1 MDSEGG
7 IVDFVELTEGRELL
21 TFIETIGPLAWQ
33 KFESRYPEIQFRG
46 QQPKMEDRSAMPP
59 YTSFRFEN
67 EDPEVVHRLRFAVE
81 TYSGEI
87 EWVMEGHSREML
99 PGTTNWV
106 IYPKRTS
113 ESRKIAL
120 DAGMVVGQYMALNYP
135 EFGPIA
141 YADLLGLVSHVRS
154 VFSVR

>member
-1 MDSEGG
+1 MN
-7 IVDFVELTEGRELL
+7 
-21 TFIETIGPLAWQ
+21 FIETLGPLAWQ
-33 KFESRYPEIQFRG
+33 KFESRYPEIKFRG

-67 EDPEVVHRLRFAVE
+67 EDPEVINRLRFAVE

-87 EWVMEGHSREML
+87 EWVMEGHSREMF

-120 DAGMVVGQYMALNYP
+120 DAGMVVGQYMALNDP
-135 EFGPIA
+135 EFGPIT
-141 YADLLGLVSHVRS
+141 YIPESGPLSRLLLGEQCAFRSCQNDSHD
-154 VFSVR
+154 

>member
-1 MDSEGG
+1 MGSGD
-7 IVDFVELTEGRELL
+7 IKQGRELL
-21 TFIETIGPLAWQ
+21 DFIEKLGQLAWQ
-33 KFESRYPEIQFRG
+33 KTESRYPEIQFRG

-67 EDPEVVHRLRFAVE
+67 EDPEVIHRLRFAVE

-87 EWVMEGHSREML
+87 EWVMEGHSREMF

-154 VFSVR
+154 VFSSKQL

>member
-1 MDSEGG
+1 MEFID
-7 IVDFVELTEGRELL
+7 LTEGMDFLN
-21 TFIETIGPLAWQ
+21 FIETLGPLAWQ

-67 EDPEVVHRLRFAVE
+67 EHPEVVHRLGFAVE

-87 EWVMEGHSREML
+87 EWVMEGHSREMF

-113 ESRKIAL
+113 
-120 DAGMVVGQYMALNYP
+120 
-135 EFGPIA
+135 
-141 YADLLGLVSHVRS
+141 
-154 VFSVR
+154 